1 MEEKMTNKRK
11 TKTSNEVKKRYED
24 KAYKKYLLR
33 LRHDTDKE
41 LIKYIESE
49 QEKGKQTT
57 EIFRELGNIALE
69 KLGK

>member
-1 MEEKMTNKRK
+1 MENKRK

-24 KAYKKYLLR
+24 KVYKKCLVR
-33 LRHDTDKE
+33 LRHDTDEE

-57 EIFRELGNIALE
+57 EIFRELGSMALE